1 MEFPSTIYKV
11 NLNAEAVGA
20 PSVVVTAIPCKATSK
35 LYKTAN
41 GRNIKHE
48 QIMQPQSVVDSHLL
62 IEYVYC
68 LDEDS
73 VQAATALLMGRARDK
88 AIALLDR
95 ANALMEAVNREPNI
109 THKTYADEGLKAL
122 HVLS

>member
-11 NLNAEAVGA
+11 NLNAEAIGA

-68 LDEDS
+68 LDEAS

-95 ANALMEAVNREPNI
+95 ANALMEAVNREPTI